1 MIRATRWPLTLGI
14 MGLGVYLAVTAAFEL
29 TATQQ
34 GATGKVFGLLGIV
47 LGIIA
52 VVGVV
57 SRGID
62 WYLENL
68 ASRTQHVIDVNL
80 IP

>member
-1 MIRATRWPLTLGI
+1 M
-14 MGLGVYLAVTAAFEL
+14 AFEL
-29 TATQQ
+29 TAAQQ
-34 GATGKVFGLLGIV
+34 GAAGKVFGLLGIV
-47 LGIIA
+47 LGIVA

-80 IP
+80 IPLFRRAAVALV